1 MSAQPH
7 ELATYSVQFERYA
20 NALTA
25 AERAPR
31 SVQFSRFLA
40 SGFPDKHQ
48 EDWRYSDLSR
58 LAEQNYEPDVTTADV
73 SPIAVLPDA
82 DALVY
87 INGHLQDAP
96 STSHWHSDTCELP
109 PPSTGVDALN
119 AAFATGGL
127 RLRLDRGTKL
137 EKPLQVLFISRAEA
151 QASMSHQRHVIELG
165 DQAEATVLLDFS
177 GDGGERLATHFFEV
191 RLGRGAKLN
200 LYRIQNEA
208 AGGTLVTRIDVK
220 LSRDAKFEA
229 LTVDLGG
236 GFIRH
241 DLDVVLAES
250 GAETTVAGLYAQ
262 AKRSHIDNHVR
273 AVHAAPHCTSRMTY
287 RGLVDEKTKA
297 VFNGKVVVQPGAQK
311 TDSEQRIANLLL
323 SRKAEVNAKP
333 DLEIYADDVKCAHGA
348 TVGQLDEV
356 ALAYLRSRG
365 IAREVAR
372 AMLLR
377 AFALEIL
384 DRIAWPALRTRIE
397 SALHLPSELTV
408 DFEA

>member
-1 MSAQPH
+1 VS
-7 ELATYSVQFERYA
+7 ELATYSAQFERFA

-40 SGFPDKHQ
+40 SGFPDKHV
-48 EDWRYSDLSR
+48 EDWRYSSLSALGER
-58 LAEQNYEPDVTTADV
+58 SYEPDVATADH
-73 SPIAVLPDA
+73 LPEALLADA

-87 INGHLQDAP
+87 INGRLQGQP
-96 STSHWHSDTCELP
+96 EHRHWHSDTSELP
-109 PPSTGVDALN
+109 PPATGVDALN
-119 AAFATGGL
+119 AAFASGGL
-127 RLRLDRGTKL
+127 RLRLERGTVL
-137 EKPLQVLFISRAEA
+137 DKPLQVLFVSRAEA
-151 QASMSHQRHVIELG
+151 QATMSHQRHLIELG
-165 DQAEATVLLDFS
+165 DEAQATVLLDFA
-177 GDGGERLATHFFEV
+177 GDGGERLATHFFDV
-191 RLGRGAKLN
+191 RLGRNAKLT
-200 LYRIQNEA
+200 LFRVQNEA
-208 AGGTLVTRIDVK
+208 AGGTLVTRIDTR

-229 LTVDLGG
+229 VTIDLGG

-241 DLDVVLAES
+241 DLDVSLAES
-250 GAETTVAGLYAQ
+250 GAETTIAGLYAQ
-262 AKRSHIDNHVR
+262 AKHSHIDNHVR
-273 AVHAAPHCTSRMTY
+273 AVHAAPHCTSRMNY

-348 TVGQLDEV
+348 TVGQLDEI

-365 IAREVAR
+365 IDKDTAR

-377 AFALEIL
+377 AFALQIL
-384 DRIAWPALRTRIE
+384 DRIEWPALRARIE
-397 SALHLPSELTV
+397 AALHLPAELSLDT
-408 DFEA
+408 DA

>member
-1 MSAQPH
+1 VAAQPK
-7 ELATYSVQFERYA
+7 ELATYSAQFERYA

-40 SGFPDKHQ
+40 SGFPDKHL
-48 EDWRYSDLSR
+48 EDWRYSDLSALNER
-58 LAEQNYEPDVTTADV
+58 SYEPDAVTGA
-73 SPIAVLPDA
+73 ALPDALLANA

-87 INGHLQDAP
+87 VNGRLQGQPLRGD
-96 STSHWHSDTCELP
+96 WHSDTCELP
-109 PPSTGVDALN
+109 PPATGVEALN

-127 RLRLDRGTKL
+127 RLRLDRGTQL
-137 EKPLQVLFISRAEA
+137 DRPLQVLFVSRAEA
-151 QASMSHQRHVIELG
+151 QASMSHQRHRIELG
-165 DQAEATVLLDFS
+165 DEATATVLLDFS
-177 GDGGERLATHFFEV
+177 GDGGERLATHFFDV
-191 RLGRGAKLN
+191 RLGRGAKLC
-200 LYRIQNEA
+200 LYRIQNEGS
-208 AGGTLVTRIDVK
+208 GGTLMTRVDAK
-220 LSRDAKFEA
+220 LSRDAKLECV
-229 LTVDLGG
+229 TIDLGA

-241 DLDVVLAES
+241 DLDIALAET
-250 GAETTVAGLYAQ
+250 GAEATVAGLYAQ
-262 AKRSHIDNHVR
+262 AKHSHIDNHVR
-273 AVHAAPHCTSRMTY
+273 VVHAAAHCTSRMNY

-365 IAREVAR
+365 IDKDTAR

-377 AFALEIL
+377 AFALQIL
-384 DRIAWPALRTRIE
+384 DRIEWPELRARIE
-397 SALHLPSELTV
+397 ASLHLPAELTL
-408 DFEA
+408 DTDA